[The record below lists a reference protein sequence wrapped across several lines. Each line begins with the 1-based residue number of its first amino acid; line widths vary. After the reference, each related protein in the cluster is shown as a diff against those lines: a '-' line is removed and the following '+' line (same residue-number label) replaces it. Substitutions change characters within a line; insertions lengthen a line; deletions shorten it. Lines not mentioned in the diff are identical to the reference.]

1 MRPRIRILVNA
12 GDCSVVD
19 GPWELREALS
29 FLFLLSGFF
38 PGSKHDIVLL
48 VISEY
53 WFPHQ

>member
-1 MRPRIRILVNA
+1 MNA